1 MLIKM
6 NKKKPS
12 KRAAIRMLNRLNHGH
27 DLSTVLGMDIEI
39 ALYQIDATLKV
50 NTLIQPLREEF
61 KFDGSGQNIINGK
74 ALLNKRRDAQAIEYP
89 FSMNTLPPASDKQ
102 KQAINV
108 QMDEIMA
115 RMDTACELL
124 LSESLEYKKDL
135 ANFVEF
141 VDEIKTHQTTEC
153 ADALQ

>member
-1 MLIKM
+1 M
-6 NKKKPS
+6 NNKTPR
-12 KRAAIRMLNRLNHGH
+12 KRAAISMLNRLNQGH
-27 DLSTVLGMDIEI
+27 DLATVLGMDIEI

-74 ALLNKRRDAQAIEYP
+74 ALLNHRHNTQTTEYP

-108 QMDEIMA
+108 QMNEIMA
-115 RMDTACELL
+115 RMDTACEML

-141 VDEIKTHQTTEC
+141 VDQIKENKIAEC
-153 ADALQ
+153 ADSLQ

>member
-1 MLIKM
+1 
-6 NKKKPS
+6 
-12 KRAAIRMLNRLNHGH
+12 MLNRLNQGH

-74 ALLNKRRDAQAIEYP
+74 ALLKQRGDTQSIEYP
-89 FSMNTLPPASDKQ
+89 FSLNTLPPASDKQ
-102 KQAINV
+102 KQAISA
-108 QMDEIMA
+108 QMNEIMA

-141 VDEIKTHQTTEC
+141 VDQIKANQTVEC
-153 ADALQ
+153 ADAIQ

>member
-1 MLIKM
+1 M
-6 NKKKPS
+6 NNKTPRN
-12 KRAAIRMLNRLNHGH
+12 RAAISMLNRLNQGH
-27 DLSTVLGMDIEI
+27 DLATVLGMDIEI

-74 ALLNKRRDAQAIEYP
+74 ALLKQRRDTQSIEYP

-108 QMDEIMA
+108 QMTEIMA

-141 VDEIKTHQTTEC
+141 VDQIKDNKTAEC
-153 ADALQ
+153 ADSLQ